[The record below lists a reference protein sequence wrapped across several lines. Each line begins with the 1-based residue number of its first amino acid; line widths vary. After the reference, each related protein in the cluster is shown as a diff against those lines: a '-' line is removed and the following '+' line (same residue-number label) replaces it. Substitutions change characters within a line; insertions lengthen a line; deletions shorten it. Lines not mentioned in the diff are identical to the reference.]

1 MTLPPLV
8 GAGSPGGPTGPRDPQ
23 TGRFVTRPT
32 PQPQEAEREAS
43 RRPRRRARRETTPT
57 PEDQV
62 RSEPQVGGGQVATP
76 PPPEPETRDRPS
88 PVVTPTP
95 TPPPEPEPEVD
106 REAEPRAAT
115 LSGEPETPTTATG
128 ISVTKSPGP
137 VTHTAQVAGFGPVLT
152 TSGGPKPARSIFDK
166 ALDFVPIYGTI
177 RHSRQVAANWENNSN
192 AGRALDVGLLFLGA
206 LGDVVIIGGPTVAL
220 GAKVVGK
227 GTTAIRVLTNST
239 DEAVSLMRAGQVD
252 RMVLRAIVG
261 SSDEIAD
268 QARVMLDA
276 APKPSKI
283 RVNVSYKLTP
293 ADITAAGSLDDAL
306 AAVRIRTRGAEVIA
320 SADDVARAN
329 PADIVNAVQKAN
341 IKSIKVRV
349 EVPKVTQSGAD
360 TINAALKDLRA
371 AGSGDRAG
379 VLPGVPAGA
388 VPGTPSVPVNE
399 LRKIMNVP
407 SESGLKNAKA
417 AAKVLERYLLDAG
430 VGVEFRF
437 VPSPK
442 LKFKGRTITR
452 ELEYVHPQSEG
463 SALVDDIARA
473 LPPPR
478 PGSALAREFPELRSG
493 GGGGAPTLTVSSQSG
508 VRLSRV
514 SAVAG
519 RPRSLA
525 LLNPL
530 FVPDEVIPG
539 VPESVPTRFPSETES
554 PGGEPDVGDT
564 AAPIEIPG
572 TDPARSPSETFQPRR
587 EDEDEDEAIP
597 FFVPDEAIPG
607 VPESVP
613 TRPSETESPDGEPGR
628 READRPR
635 EFPFPG
641 PGPRRGD
648 QPEVEDEPGARPDE
662 VTKPDKTVRPSP
674 GGEPVPKT
682 APKPPKRVKASP
694 GPYPVPKTAPPKK
707 RVKASPGG
715 DPVPKSPPKIA
726 PKKRVKASPG
736 GDPVPKSPPKIA
748 PKRAVTAVIGPYP
761 VPKTAPVRKTETET
775 EPVPK
780 IAPKRA
786 PTKAKVSI
794 KGGPQQRVGR
804 RTRPPRKFGPPAD
817 QAEDK
822 RDVGPKSKTRRFPR
836 TAVFKY
842 GATFVHVDLNT
853 GKVTRTRKRPA
864 GLKRP
869 GSRGKGSTNKTF
881 AITSFDNDPPS
892 ERELEL
898 GAFKAVVGESGVRF
912 KRKRKRR

>member
-95 TPPPEPEPEVD
+95 TPPPEPETRDRPSPVVTPTPTPPPEPEPEVD
-106 REAEPRAAT
+106 REAESRAAT

-177 RHSRQVAANWENNSN
+177 RHGRQVAANWENNSN
-192 AGRALDVGLLFLGA
+192 AGRALDVGLLFLSA
-206 LGDVVIIGGPTVAL
+206 LGDVVIVGGPTVGL
-220 GAKVVGK
+220 TAKVVGK
-227 GTTAIRVLTNST
+227 GSTAIRVTTNSL
-239 DEAVSLMRAGQVD
+239 DEAVTLMRVGEAD
-252 RMVLRAIVG
+252 RVVLRAIAG

-268 QARVMLDA
+268 QARAMLDA

-283 RVNVSYKLTP
+283 KVDVSYKLTP
-293 ADITAAGSLDDAL
+293 SDITAAGSLDDAL
-306 AAVRIRTRGAEVIA
+306 RAAGIRTRGAEIIA

-379 VLPGVPAGA
+379 VLPGARVGAAPGDPA
-388 VPGTPSVPVNE
+388 VPVDQ

-407 SESGLKNAKA
+407 TRSALEDAKA
-417 AAKVLERYLLDAG
+417 AAKVLERDLFGAG

-437 VPSPK
+437 GPSPK

-452 ELEYVHPQSEG
+452 ELEYVHPQG
-463 SALVDDIARA
+463 SGGLADDLARVS
-473 LPPPR
+473 
-478 PGSALAREFPELRSG
+478 PGSR
-493 GGGGAPTLTVSSQSG
+493 GGAPLLTVTERSG
-508 VRLSRV
+508 VTLSRA
-514 SAVAG
+514 SAIAG
-519 RPRSLA
+519 GTKSVVF
-525 LLNPL
+525 LNPL
-530 FVPDEVIPG
+530 FVPDEAIPG
-539 VPESVPTRFPSETES
+539 VPESIPTRFPSETES
-554 PGGEPDVGDT
+554 PGGEP
-564 AAPIEIPG
+564 
-572 TDPARSPSETFQPRR
+572 
-587 EDEDEDEAIP
+587 
-597 FFVPDEAIPG
+597 
-607 VPESVP
+607 
-613 TRPSETESPDGEPGR
+613 GR
-628 READRPR
+628 READRPG

-648 QPEVEDEPGARPDE
+648 QPEDEDEPGARPDE
-662 VTKPDKTVRPSP
+662 VTKPDKTIRPSP
-674 GGEPVPKT
+674 GGEPVPKV
-682 APKPPKRVKASP
+682 APKRDPTKRPARGSP
-694 GPYPVPKTAPPKK
+694 GGEPVPKTPPVRTPPEEEEDK
-707 RVKASPGG
+707 RKLKPQIIEVPEPGPGPGHEPQPEHKIEPEPGG
-715 DPVPKSPPKIA
+715 EPSE
-726 PKKRVKASPG
+726 
-736 GDPVPKSPPKIA
+736 
-748 PKRAVTAVIGPYP
+748 T
-761 VPKTAPVRKTETET
+761 TETKTETET
-775 EPVPK
+775 ETQTK
-780 IAPKRA
+780 
-786 PTKAKVSI
+786 TKAKVSV
-794 KGGPQQRVGR
+794 KGGAQQRVAR
-804 RTRPPRKFGPPAD
+804 RARSPRTFGPPAD

-822 RDVGPKSKTRRFPR
+822 QDIGPRSKTRRFPR
-836 TAVFKY
+836 TAVFKH
-842 GATFVHVDLNT
+842 GRTFITFDLKTGQAT
-853 GKVTRTRKRPA
+853 RSRKRPP
-864 GLKRP
+864 GLRRRRSK
-869 GSRGKGSTNKTF
+869 GKGSTARTF
-881 AITSFDNDPPS
+881 AITAWDSDPPS

-898 GAFKAVVGESGVRF
+898 GAFTAVVGRSGVKFR
-912 KRKRKRR
+912 RKRK